1 MQIEQ
6 TGTSILQEEPLV
18 SFIIIAYNLPI
29 DMLKECVESILTLGL
44 DHREYEII
52 LVDDGSDVPVIAQ
65 LTDFQDVLFYLRQ
78 QNQGI
83 SVARN
88 NGLRVAKG
96 KYIQFIDGDDKLL
109 NDPYCQCMDLLRA
122 ENPDMLLF
130 NFTDKDH
137 PSGKAFKYESP
148 STGASYMHTHNLH
161 ASACCYLFLKNLL
174 AGQTFTPG
182 IYHEDEE
189 FTPLLM
195 LKAEKVIAT
204 DSAPYYYRKREE
216 SIVNKVD
223 DNEHVAKRLDDTEQ
237 IIYKLKHKA
246 DTLPEMERVAMNRRV
261 AQLTMDYIYRII
273 TQTKS
278 RNYLTHKIEEL
289 RKEGLYPLPEKDYTA
304 KYSWFRR
311 LSNSQTG
318 QNILLRLLPLLKEE
332 R

>member
-261 AQLTMDYIYRII
+261 AQLTMDYLYQMMKAGVSQEDLHGRV
-273 TQTKS
+273 K
-278 RNYLTHKIEEL
+278 RLETHSL
-289 RKEGLYPLPEKDYTA
+289 FPLPDKHYTY
-304 KYSWFRR
+304 KYSLF
-311 LSNSQTG
+311 
-318 QNILLRLLPLLKEE
+318 RLLSKNKIS
-332 R
+332 RTIMSKIIR

>member
-261 AQLTMDYIYRII
+261 AQLTMDYLYQMMKAGVSQEDLDERV
-273 TQTKS
+273 K
-278 RNYLTHKIEEL
+278 RLETHSL
-289 RKEGLYPLPEKDYTA
+289 FPLPDKHYTY
-304 KYSWFRR
+304 KYF
-311 LSNSQTG
+311 LF
-318 QNILLRLLPLLKEE
+318 RLLSKNKLSRTIMSKII

>member
-29 DMLKECVESILTLGL
+29 DMLKECVESILAL
-44 DHREYEII
+44 DLNDHEYEII

-109 NDPYCQCMDLLRA
+109 NAPYCQCMDLLRA

-261 AQLTMDYIYRII
+261 AQLTMDYLYQMMKAGVSQEDLDERV
-273 TQTKS
+273 K
-278 RNYLTHKIEEL
+278 RLETHSL
-289 RKEGLYPLPEKDYTA
+289 FPLPDKHYTY
-304 KYSWFRR
+304 KYSLF
-311 LSNSQTG
+311 
-318 QNILLRLLPLLKEE
+318 RLLSKNKLSRTIMSKII

>member
-6 TGTSILQEEPLV
+6 TGTSILQEGPLV

-109 NDPYCQCMDLLRA
+109 NAPYCQCMDLLRA

-137 PSGKAFKYESP
+137 PSDKAIKYESP
-148 STGASYMHTHNLH
+148 TTGASYMHTHNLH

-223 DNEHVAKRLDDTEQ
+223 DEEHVAKRLDDTEQ

-261 AQLTMDYIYRII
+261 AQLTMDY
-273 TQTKS
+273 
-278 RNYLTHKIEEL
+278 
-289 RKEGLYPLPEKDYTA
+289 LYQMMKAGVSQEDLDERVKRLEAHSLFPLPDKHYTY
-304 KYSWFRR
+304 KYSLF
-311 LSNSQTG
+311 
-318 QNILLRLLPLLKEE
+318 RLLSKNKLSRTIMSKII

>member
-109 NDPYCQCMDLLRA
+109 NAPYCQCMDLLRA

-204 DSAPYYYRKREE
+204 DSTPYYYRKREE

-261 AQLTMDYIYRII
+261 AQLTMDYLYQMMKAGVSQEDLDERV
-273 TQTKS
+273 K
-278 RNYLTHKIEEL
+278 RLETHSL
-289 RKEGLYPLPEKDYTA
+289 FPLPDKHYTD
-304 KYSWFRR
+304 KYSLF
-311 LSNSQTG
+311 
-318 QNILLRLLPLLKEE
+318 RLLSKNKLSRTIMSKII

>member
-261 AQLTMDYIYRII
+261 AQLTMDYLYQMMKAGVSQEDLDERV
-273 TQTKS
+273 K
-278 RNYLTHKIEEL
+278 RLETHSL
-289 RKEGLYPLPEKDYTA
+289 FPLPDKHYTY
-304 KYSWFRR
+304 KYSLF
-311 LSNSQTG
+311 
-318 QNILLRLLPLLKEE
+318 RLLSKNKHS
-332 R
+332 RTIMSKIIR

>member
-65 LTDFQDVLFYLRQ
+65 LTDFQDVFFYLRQ

-261 AQLTMDYIYRII
+261 AQLTMDYLYQMMKAGVSQEDLDERV
-273 TQTKS
+273 K
-278 RNYLTHKIEEL
+278 RLETHSL
-289 RKEGLYPLPEKDYTA
+289 FPLPDKHYTY
-304 KYSWFRR
+304 KYSLFRWLIKNK
-311 LSNSQTG
+311 LSRTIMSK
-318 QNILLRLLPLLKEE
+318 IIR
-332 R
+332 

>member
-65 LTDFQDVLFYLRQ
+65 LADFQDVLFYLRQ

-109 NDPYCQCMDLLRA
+109 NAPYCQCMDLLRA

-261 AQLTMDYIYRII
+261 AQLTMDYLYQMMKAGVSQEDLDERV
-273 TQTKS
+273 K
-278 RNYLTHKIEEL
+278 RLETHSL
-289 RKEGLYPLPEKDYTA
+289 FPLPYKHYTY
-304 KYSWFRR
+304 KYSLF
-311 LSNSQTG
+311 
-318 QNILLRLLPLLKEE
+318 RLLSKNKLSRTIMSKII

>member
-6 TGTSILQEEPLV
+6 TGTSILQEGPLV

-109 NDPYCQCMDLLRA
+109 NAPYCQCMDLLRA

-137 PSGKAFKYESP
+137 PSGKAIKYESP

-161 ASACCYLFLKNLL
+161 ASACCYLFQKNLL

-261 AQLTMDYIYRII
+261 AQLTMDYLYQMMKAGVSQEDLDERV
-273 TQTKS
+273 K
-278 RNYLTHKIEEL
+278 RLETHSL
-289 RKEGLYPLPEKDYTA
+289 FPLPDKHYTY
-304 KYSWFRR
+304 KYSLF
-311 LSNSQTG
+311 
-318 QNILLRLLPLLKEE
+318 RLLSKNKLSRTIMSKII

>member
-130 NFTDKDH
+130 NFTDKGH

-261 AQLTMDYIYRII
+261 AQLTMDYLYQMMKAGVSQEDLDERV
-273 TQTKS
+273 K
-278 RNYLTHKIEEL
+278 RLETHSL
-289 RKEGLYPLPEKDYTA
+289 FPLPDKHYTY
-304 KYSWFRR
+304 KYSLF
-311 LSNSQTG
+311 
-318 QNILLRLLPLLKEE
+318 RLLSKNKLSRTIMSKII

>member
-1 MQIEQ
+1 M
-6 TGTSILQEEPLV
+6 
-18 SFIIIAYNLPI
+18 
-29 DMLKECVESILTLGL
+29 
-44 DHREYEII
+44 
-52 LVDDGSDVPVIAQ
+52 
-65 LTDFQDVLFYLRQ
+65 RQ

-261 AQLTMDYIYRII
+261 AQLTMDYLYQMMKAGVSQEDLDGRV
-273 TQTKS
+273 K
-278 RNYLTHKIEEL
+278 RLETHSL
-289 RKEGLYPLPEKDYTA
+289 FPLPDKHYTY
-304 KYSWFRR
+304 KYSLF
-311 LSNSQTG
+311 
-318 QNILLRLLPLLKEE
+318 RLLSKNKIS
-332 R
+332 RTIMSKIIR